1 MDTQLMNSSELHSE
15 HVQWNK
21 TLKSWRNEINSFQ
34 DKLGEVVSTN
44 TDKDF
49 LIELA
54 ELENNCIIHKEKIN
68 RLQDRLKT
76 HDLSFIRQT
85 EGHNDAITTMDVES
99 HNEIK
104 ERIETELSL
113 YDELKKD
120 FNSFLNKY
128 VNS

>member
-1 MDTQLMNSSELHSE
+1 
-15 HVQWNK
+15 
-21 TLKSWRNEINSFQ
+21 
-34 DKLGEVVSTN
+34 
-44 TDKDF
+44 
-49 LIELA
+49 
-54 ELENNCIIHKEKIN
+54 